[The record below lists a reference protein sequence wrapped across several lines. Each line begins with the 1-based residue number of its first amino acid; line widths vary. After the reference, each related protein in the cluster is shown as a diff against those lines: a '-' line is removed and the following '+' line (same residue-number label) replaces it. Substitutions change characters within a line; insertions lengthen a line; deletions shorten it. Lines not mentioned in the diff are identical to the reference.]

1 MKRIF
6 SILIE
11 SLFVL
16 FFAFMIAF
24 AKMEAKWIVLLAL
37 VLCAIE
43 LYIVY
48 SNVRGLNRMTHFPLL
63 FDVLILIVPLVM
75 IFCGKVPIKI
85 MPSLLCIVAASVL
98 SIIYLVVDKPYA
110 GKSLKDFIVDNL
122 RLPPLLDIVIV
133 LEAVKRFVAS
143 GWTCGIWFYLLLAYA
158 VIDFCFQFKRLSN
171 HEVDFF

>member
-6 SILIE
+6 PILIE

-24 AKMEAKWIVLLAL
+24 AKMEAKRIVLLAL
-37 VLCAIE
+37 VLCALEI
-43 LYIVY
+43 YIID
-48 SNVRGLNRMTHFPLL
+48 SNIHGQKRSKHFPLL
-63 FDVLILIVPLVM
+63 LDLIILIVPLVM
-75 IFCGKVPIKI
+75 IFCGKVPIK
-85 MPSLLCIVAASVL
+85 MLPSLLCIVAASVL
-98 SIIYLVVDKPYA
+98 SIIYLVMDKPYA
-110 GKSLKDFIVDNL
+110 GKSLKDFTVDNL